1 MKEKELAKFVDWLVQ
16 SGETPEGASFDET
29 VSWINELAT
38 SEEGQQILGRLIQ
51 TYKNK
56 EMGIFKEG
64 GKLDYLLCLK
74 KGGSIQDCGCGKKIE
89 KAQDGSDGLRER
101 GSVNAY
107 RGRYPEFNEDST
119 WTVVSTPNGPAHV
132 KNVFSGDTL
141 EQHVVTEGINGV
153 PRRTIRSITEYNNP
167 AQSDTTYIDANGLEA
182 GRNPGLIAKLFGNV
196 HSDKFMDN
204 LDAILTGMEPRQL
217 SEKEVKM
224 TAKKQDGGE
233 ISRRYALGA
242 LRATGSGNAESRQE
256 YREKKR
262 EARESG
268 LRGMDAINAARQSA
282 IDKAMWRITPV
293 LSDEVEIDNYN
304 VELSPEIRNLAPQ
317 ELGVSI
323 QGYNEHMGDKRFKN
337 AFRRARKYGLKEFEW
352 NGKRYNTN
360 LKGPETEE
368 TTETAKIVTSETPS
382 IPVYIPENKNSLIE
396 NIKAAIINNAPY
408 MK

>member
-1 MKEKELAKFVDWLVQ
+1 M
-16 SGETPEGASFDET
+16 
-29 VSWINELAT
+29 
-38 SEEGQQILGRLIQ
+38 
-51 TYKNK
+51 
-56 EMGIFKEG
+56 
-64 GKLDYLLCLK
+64 
-74 KGGSIQDCGCGKKIE
+74 
-89 KAQDGSDGLRER
+89 
-101 GSVNAY
+101 
-107 RGRYPEFNEDST
+107 DS
-119 WTVVSTPNGPAHV
+119 
-132 KNVFSGDTL
+132 
-141 EQHVVTEGINGV
+141 
-153 PRRTIRSITEYNNP
+153 
-167 AQSDTTYIDANGLEA
+167 
-182 GRNPGLIAKLFGNV
+182 
-196 HSDKFMDN
+196 

-224 TAKKQDGGE
+224 TAKKRDGGE

-268 LRGMDAINAARQSA
+268 LRGMNAINTARQSA

-293 LSDEVEIDNYN
+293 LSDEVEVDNYN

-396 NIKAAIINNAPY
+396 NLKAAIINNAPY